1 MQARFRRSIARW
13 RLLFGPVGVGAGVV
27 LVAAANST
35 AARVAGAVMLALSVV
50 FIALA
55 AYDVFR

>member
-1 MQARFRRSIARW
+1 VPRRFRRSIARW
-13 RLLFGPVGVGAGVV
+13 RLLVGPVGVGVGVI

-35 AARVAGAVMLALSVV
+35 AAQVAGAVMLALSVA
-50 FIALA
+50 FIAQA